1 MFKILKSPD
10 GVQSTKD
17 AIAEQSREA
26 GSWASL
32 HLICFHLQ
40 MEIQTITFTDS
51 LKALRQYVYCQYHSV
66 FHSYPSIKYEFNAC
80 IS

>member
-1 MFKILKSPD
+1 MFKISLSLKSPD
-10 GVQSTKD
+10 RVQSTKD
-17 AIAEQSREA
+17 AIAEPEESRGPR

-51 LKALRQYVYCQYHSV
+51 LKALRQYDMYFVKIIV
-66 FHSYPSIKYEFNAC
+66 FSIL
-80 IS
+80 ILL